1 MDCHPG
7 HPANMMTRE
16 EFVERFRVQAAP
28 VLQGDRLEKAIE
40 ALCGIE
46 DVEDIATV
54 CGLLY

>member
-1 MDCHPG
+1 
-7 HPANMMTRE
+7 MMTRE